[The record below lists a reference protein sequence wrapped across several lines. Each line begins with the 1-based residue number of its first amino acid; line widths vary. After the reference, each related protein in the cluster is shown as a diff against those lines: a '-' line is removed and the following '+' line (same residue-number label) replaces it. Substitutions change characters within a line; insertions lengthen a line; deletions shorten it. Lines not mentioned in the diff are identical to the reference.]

1 MKQDLIL
8 EQLIRI
14 ILLEQP
20 GDDDLFG
27 GDQKDAVPINTA
39 KDEKSAQEIIDAGL
53 ADNNMNFDTDTTF
66 LETVALENSEKYKD
80 STKSEEEDSILTD
93 LLADFFSTWV
103 STAAISVGFFYLLYK
118 FKVLKQITVIGPPI
132 QALYDGIIHTI
143 IGKQSIKATP
153 NIPTKLKQHF
163 WLLFNRRG
171 VDMLASTTY
180 GKFLQAAEQLRINN
194 KITYAQEQALIDI
207 IGKTEIKLLISKIQ
221 LDYAKKFVAE
231 IKAGKI
237 SLEKWENFGSAMKI
251 TTKPEF
257 IAIKN
262 ELKYV
267 ETASKEIQSALK
279 TAAVKTITPAITI
292 NSYNVLK
299 STKMT
304 KNAVY
309 DNIMK
314 SSYFKQKYNP
324 NELDFR
330 NAMETKGESRGYL
343 YGIQSFLPA
352 PTAYNRVSIPKLYNN
367 IQTILKHG
375 NVKFPSYKQFPK
387 QNEWFEQVFDYSLK
401 GTTTSN
407 YAIDTYK
414 GSYANKNANYG
425 SEYAKELYDAYKYI
439 WKYLK

>member
-20 GDDDLFG
+20 GEENLFG
-27 GDQKDAVPINTA
+27 GDQKDQIPINTA
-39 KDEKSAQEIIDAGL
+39 KDEKTAQSIIAAGL
-53 ADNNMNFDTDTTF
+53 SANNMNFNTDTTF
-66 LETVALENSEKYKD
+66 LDNVALQNSAEFKN
-80 STKSEEEDSILTD
+80 SIESGESESELTG

-103 STAAISVGFFYLLYK
+103 STAAVSVGFVYLLYK
-118 FKVLKQITVIGPPI
+118 FKVFAKITGIGPPI

-171 VDMLASTTY
+171 VDMLATTTY

-194 KITYAQEQALIDI
+194 KITYAQEKELTNT
-207 IGKTEIKLLISKIQ
+207 IGKTEIKLLISEIQ
-221 LDYAKKFVAE
+221 LEYAKKFVAE

-237 SLEKWENFGSAMKI
+237 SLQKWENFGSAMKI
-251 TTKPEF
+251 TTNPEF
-257 IAIKN
+257 IAIKK

-267 ETASKEIQSALK
+267 ETASKEIQSAIK
-279 TAAVKTITPAITI
+279 TAAVKETTPAITI
-292 NSYNVLK
+292 TSSAVLK
-299 STKMT
+299 SNMMT

-314 SSYFKQKYNP
+314 SSYFKQKYNS
-324 NELDFR
+324 NGLDFR
-330 NAMETKGESRGYL
+330 DAMETQGPSRGYA
-343 YGIQSFLPA
+343 YGIQNYGSA
-352 PTAYNRVSIPKLYNN
+352 PTSGAKFNIPKLYNN
-367 IQTILKHG
+367 IQKILKHG
-375 NVKFPSYKQFPK
+375 NVKFPSYKFFPK
-387 QNEWFEQVFDYSLK
+387 QDDWFEQVFDYSLK
-401 GTTTSN
+401 GTTTN
-407 YAIDTYK
+407 NFAIDTYK
-414 GSYANKNANYG
+414 GSYANMNANYG